1 MNIKIKYLNIER
13 YETKAFERYLEEMAL
28 KGWELAY
35 LSSRLLRFSKSEK
48 TNIKYSVRILDKL
61 STFEGADPKKID
73 ELKKTYEEAGWSFIA
88 EDNRL
93 FIFATD
99 NLSAIAPCDKTLKEE
114 LSYNSTKSLKCIT
127 LKLLS
132 FIGLAFYILY
142 IVNKF
147 NFFKDSDLISAAIV
161 VFPLIILLLIYELWN
176 FISLLSFKRAIKDI
190 NDDIGISP
198 KIKNL
203 NPKITYLTLV
213 VFLYSSII
221 VLISVFR
228 VTSYLDAFLAIA
240 LLNIFQIPTQE
251 IHYRCSLRN
260 KSSSK
265 YIWLTIVIFIAFSG
279 GIIYKNSYKLKDK
292 NYNAIL
298 TLNDFNRSAEHNYYL
313 NNKNNLILKSISY
326 AEKSNNCYLYY
337 DYIEVK
343 YNFLVKKCY
352 EATINDFKSSL
363 SEYHN
368 DSMPC
373 NFEEMKNLPNGM
385 QGVKL
390 SAISSNSLIFNL
402 DNKILSISPT
412 ETISQDEVIKVV
424 YEKLKKK

>member
-13 YETKAFERYLEEMAL
+13 YETKEFEKYLEEMAL
-28 KGWELAY
+28 KGWKLAY
-35 LSSRLLRFSKSEK
+35 LSRRLLRFSKSEK

-73 ELKKTYEEAGWSFIA
+73 ELKKTYEEAGWSFIT

-99 NLSAIAPCDKTLKEE
+99 NISVIAPCDKTLKEE
-114 LSYNSTKSLKCIT
+114 LIYNSTKSLK
-127 LKLLS
+127 
-132 FIGLAFYILY
+132 
-142 IVNKF
+142 
-147 NFFKDSDLISAAIV
+147 
-161 VFPLIILLLIYELWN
+161 
-176 FISLLSFKRAIKDI
+176 
-190 NDDIGISP
+190 GI
-198 KIKNL
+198 
-203 NPKITYLTLV
+203 
-213 VFLYSSII
+213 
-221 VLISVFR
+221 
-228 VTSYLDAFLAIA
+228 
-240 LLNIFQIPTQE
+240 
-251 IHYRCSLRN
+251 
-260 KSSSK
+260 
-265 YIWLTIVIFIAFSG
+265 
-279 GIIYKNSYKLKDK
+279 
-292 NYNAIL
+292 

-326 AEKSNNCYLYY
+326 AEKTNNCYLYY

-368 DSMPC
+368 DGMPC

-412 ETISQDEVIKVV
+412 
-424 YEKLKKK
+424 